1 MYDVQEYK
9 GQGIE
14 TLLIEASL
22 GRGIPLVGWGMGG
35 TGGSGGWGWG
45 KACGG
50 GGGPSQAPPGGKVYA
65 GQAVVVAVVGGPVGI
80 PARKI
85 NRT

>member
-1 MYDVQEYK
+1 
-9 GQGIE
+9 
-14 TLLIEASL
+14 
-22 GRGIPLVGWGMGG
+22 MGG

-50 GGGPSQAPPGGKVYA
+50 GGGPSQAPPGEKVYA
-65 GQAVVVAVVGGPVGI
+65 GQAVVVAVVGGPGGI

>member
-1 MYDVQEYK
+1 
-9 GQGIE
+9 
-14 TLLIEASL
+14 
-22 GRGIPLVGWGMGG
+22 MGG

-50 GGGPSQAPPGGKVYA
+50 GGGPSQAPPGEKVYA

-85 NRT
+85 NET